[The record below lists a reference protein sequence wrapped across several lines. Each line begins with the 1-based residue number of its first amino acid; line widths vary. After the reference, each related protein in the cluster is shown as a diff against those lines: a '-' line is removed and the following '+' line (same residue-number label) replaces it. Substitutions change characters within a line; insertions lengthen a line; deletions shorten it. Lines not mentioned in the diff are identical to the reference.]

1 MERTYVFNGDGGG
14 CNSCGSKLDITALL
28 PGLFGGGRNSL
39 DPNLLLLLN
48 NGYNNQGMWGG
59 AGMWWIWILLF
70 FGLGRNGWGGFG
82 GNGGCNTCNALPWA
96 LNGDAGR
103 NTVMVISLTSTPA
116 EFLNS
121 WLHEMRHLSRHI
133 ELTCGISP
141 YGEEAAYLAG
151 DIGHRMFP
159 VAKNFIC
166 EHCRKE
172 LNI

>member
-1 MERTYVFNGDGGG
+1 MGTTIKECGVAAVYGG
-14 CNSCGSKLDITALL
+14 CGYSSCSDYSETDGVASEATEAVTPVMHCRGKDLETARRNLMAGNL
-28 PGLFGGGRNSL
+28 NTGLTYSDF
-39 DPNLLLLLN
+39 
-48 NGYNNQGMWGG
+48 
-59 AGMWWIWILLF
+59 
-70 FGLGRNGWGGFG
+70 
-82 GNGGCNTCNALPWA
+82 
-96 LNGDAGR
+96 AGR

-133 ELTCGISP
+133 EQAFGISP

-151 DIGHRMFP
+151 DIGQRMFP

>member
-1 MERTYVFNGDGGG
+1 MITQEFHIPGYDWCVKVYYAVSTYWVDSIMYDLQAIG
-14 CNSCGSKLDITALL
+14 CRGKDLETARRNLMAGNL
-28 PGLFGGGRNSL
+28 NTGLTYSDF
-39 DPNLLLLLN
+39 
-48 NGYNNQGMWGG
+48 
-59 AGMWWIWILLF
+59 
-70 FGLGRNGWGGFG
+70 
-82 GNGGCNTCNALPWA
+82 
-96 LNGDAGR
+96 AGR

-133 ELTCGISP
+133 EQACGISP

-151 DIGHRMFP
+151 DIGQRMFP